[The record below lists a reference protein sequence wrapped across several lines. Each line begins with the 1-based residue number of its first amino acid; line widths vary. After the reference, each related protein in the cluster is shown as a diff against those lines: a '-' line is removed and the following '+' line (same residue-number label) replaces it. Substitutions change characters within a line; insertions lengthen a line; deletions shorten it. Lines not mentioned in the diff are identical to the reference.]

1 MKIVS
6 IVGARPQ
13 FVKAGAVSRLLRM
26 RSEIREVLVH
36 TGQHYDAN
44 MSAIFFQELAIPEPD
59 YNLGVGS
66 HSHGEQTGRML
77 AAVEDV
83 LLRERPDRVLVYGDT
98 NSTLAGALAAVKLQ
112 IPLAHVE
119 AGLRCYDRRMPEEI
133 NRVLTD
139 HVSDLLFAPTEGA
152 VANLGREG
160 IQGDSVHLVG
170 DVMYD
175 AALFHLEASSQRDS
189 PVARFGLT
197 PGGYILATVHRA
209 ENTDDEG
216 RLSDIFNALAAVAAE
231 IRVLVPLHPRTRAA
245 LERSDSLAD
254 FPQGLLLVEPLGY
267 LDMIRLEK
275 DARLI
280 VTDSGGV
287 QKEAF
292 FFRVP
297 CLTLR
302 DQTEWTELVDLGWNR
317 LVPSDG
323 AGSIADELRAVLM
336 EEAAVGR
343 EDVTVDPYGGG
354 RAAERIVNI
363 LSEFHS

>member
-1 MKIVS
+1 MKVLS
-6 IVGARPQ
+6 VVGARPQ
-13 FVKAGAVSRLLRM
+13 FIKAGAVSRLLRK
-26 RSEIREVLVH
+26 RPEIREVLVH

-44 MSAIFFQELAIPEPD
+44 MSSIFFQELAIPEPD

-66 HSHGEQTGRML
+66 HSHGAQTGRML

-83 LLRERPDRVLVYGDT
+83 LLQEQPDRVLVYGDT
-98 NSTLAGALAAVKLQ
+98 NSTLAGALAAAKLH
-112 IPLAHVE
+112 ISLAHVE
-119 AGLRCYDRRMPEEI
+119 AGLRSHDRRMPEEI

-139 HVSDLLFAPTEGA
+139 HISDLLFAPTEGA
-152 VANLGREG
+152 VANLRREG

-189 PVARFGLT
+189 PVARFGLKQ
-197 PGGYILATVHRA
+197 GDYILATLHRA

-216 RLSDIFNALAAVAAE
+216 RLRDIFNALAAVAAE

-245 LERSDSLAD
+245 LERSDSLVD
-254 FPQGLLLVEPLGY
+254 YPQGLILVEPLGY
-267 LDMIRLEK
+267 LDMIQLEK
-275 DARLI
+275 NARLI

-302 DQTEWTELVDLGWNR
+302 DRTEWTELVDLGWNR
-317 LVPSDG
+317 LVSTES
-323 AGSIADELRAVLM
+323 AAQIADELRAALLH
-336 EEAAVGR
+336 EATAEH
-343 EDVTVDPYGGG
+343 EDVAADPYGGG

-363 LSEFHS
+363 LCGQRA